1 MLLEKIE
8 KIEIEQLATQKKVK
22 KVVKEKQLKEKQ
34 VINNRE
40 NKITESDIKEYIP
53 KSDFDEKADK
63 K

>member
-1 MLLEKIE
+1 MAID
-8 KIEIEQLATQKKVK
+8 ILATQKKVK